1 VGQEDPHAGLTG
13 GAPADA
19 GREPT
24 SNGSPH
30 KGAGNGHQTIGGYR
44 LLRELE
50 TDSLGS
56 VYEAEHPRL
65 HRRVS
70 VRRINAAVARDVSFS
85 RRFLLE
91 LRSYTALEHE
101 AIPRLYELS
110 YDGESP
116 YLVTEMVAGTTLDQL
131 LADGERY
138 EPSGIVALL
147 RPIAAALDYAHS
159 RATVHRD
166 VKPSSILLAD
176 DGRTLLTGFG
186 LGTVASF
193 NTGPAAAGRVA
204 PDYVAPERLVGR
216 EVDGRADVYSLAA
229 VIFEAVTG
237 RRPFSSKSWIETLSR
252 RLYEP
257 PPSVR
262 DAVPDLSPEFATV
275 LQQAMDR
282 DPDRRPASA
291 GELLDRLEAA
301 LPSSNGGP
309 VNARRPH
316 PPSPQPAARRS
327 EAQPTTDHTIAPQ
340 SAVRQPTARRVRFGL
355 GVAMFVVVGVAE
367 VVWLLEGSG
376 LSLATRYARAA
387 LGLH

>member
-1 VGQEDPHAGLTG
+1 VGQEAPH
-13 GAPADA
+13 
-19 GREPT
+19 
-24 SNGSPH
+24 SQNGSKPR
-30 KGAGNGHQTIGGYR
+30 AASNGHQSIGGYR
-44 LLRELE
+44 VLRELE

-65 HRRVS
+65 HRRVA
-70 VRRINAAVARDVSFS
+70 VRTIGSGVARDVSFS

-101 AIPRLYELS
+101 AIPRLYELA
-110 YDGESP
+110 YDGDAP
-116 YLVTEMVAGTTLDQL
+116 YLVTEMIPGRTLDQL
-131 LADGERY
+131 MGDGQRY
-138 EPSGIVALL
+138 EPLGIIGLL
-147 RPIAAALDYAHS
+147 RPIAGALDYAHA

-166 VKPSSILLAD
+166 VKPASILLAD

-193 NTGPAAAGRVA
+193 NAGPGAGGSVA

-216 EVDGRADVYSLAA
+216 EVDGRADVYSIAA

-252 RLYEP
+252 RLYEA

-262 DAVPDLSPEFATV
+262 DVVPDLPVPFATV

-282 DPDRRPASA
+282 DPGKRPATA

-301 LPSSNGGP
+301 LTSRNGS
-309 VNARRPH
+309 VV
-316 PPSPQPAARRS
+316 AAR
-327 EAQPTTDHTIAPQ
+327 
-340 SAVRQPTARRVRFGL
+340 PTAPATKTQTQTQTRTPRRNLNLKFGL
-355 GVAMFVVVGVAE
+355 TITLFVCVGAGEIAWLVAGHGFELLTKLFGV
-367 VVWLLEGSG
+367 S
-376 LSLATRYARAA
+376 
-387 LGLH
+387 